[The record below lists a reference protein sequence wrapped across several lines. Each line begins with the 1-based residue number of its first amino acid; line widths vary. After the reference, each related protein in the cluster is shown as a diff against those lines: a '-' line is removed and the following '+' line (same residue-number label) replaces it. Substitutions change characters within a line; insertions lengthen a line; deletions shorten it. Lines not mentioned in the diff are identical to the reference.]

1 LDHFKKSNEKRRR
14 KVMSKPVNKSLVGAF
29 VAGALVLVVIALVI
43 FGSGKFFTTR
53 RTHVLFFDESVRGLA
68 IGAPVMFRG
77 VKIGQVTKIVLTLD
91 PKDLKAFIPVY
102 IEIEPGTIKVIGGP
116 REAAAGQSMKDLIS
130 RKGLKAQLQTQ
141 SFVTGQLMISL
152 DFFPDK
158 PLRLVGLDKSVNEIP
173 TIPTTLGQLTKTIE
187 DLNIEGLY
195 KKIEQTMEGIN
206 KIVNSPKVTSGLDS
220 LDKALKDFDLLLVNV
235 NGKVDPLMASLEN
248 TLQTARKALETAE
261 KTLTFSE
268 GEPGRI
274 AQGVQ
279 DTLTSARQLIENLEK
294 ASLSIK
300 NLAENNST
308 LGYQVNKT
316 LEDISAMAR
325 TVRTLADYLERH
337 PEALIKGK

>member
-1 LDHFKKSNEKRRR
+1 
-14 KVMSKPVNKSLVGAF
+14 MSKPVNKSLVGAF

-53 RTHVLFFDESVRGLA
+53 RTHVLFFDESVKGLA

-91 PKDLKAFIPVY
+91 PRDLKAFIPVY
-102 IEIEPGTIKVIGGP
+102 VEIEPDTVKVIGG
-116 REAAAGQSMKDLIS
+116 RKAGVGESMKELIR

-158 PLRLVGLDKSVNEIP
+158 PLRLVGMDKSVNEIP
-173 TIPTTLGQLTKTIE
+173 TIPTTLGALAKTIE
-187 DLNIEGLY
+187 DLNIEALY

-206 KIVNSPKVTSGLDS
+206 KIVNSPKITSGLDS

-248 TLQTARKALETAE
+248 TFQTARKALETAE
-261 KTLTFSE
+261 KTLSFSE

-279 DTLTSARQLIENLEK
+279 ETLTSARQLIENLEK

-325 TVRTLADYLERH
+325 TVRALADYLERH
-337 PEALIKGK
+337 PEALIRGK